1 MTSQRSTTR
10 TSVVVSV
17 LVLLFWCQVF
27 YTSKADGATVELNR
41 EAKVRSKRHVADM
54 LITEKV
60 SRVKRGHNKN
70 LLLSRILQ
78 LTDAS
83 TGGHCQCILQQK
95 AVKQG
100 CECNEP
106 ILYLRMIRKITDPKM
121 KLGHGS
127 DATELDRLLARMK
140 PNMKRAVLHLAINE
154 FQRLLREVEV
164 ERTRRGRIIRQL
176 IRRRRKLR
184 HHPRSA
190 FDGKQLFSF

>member
-27 YTSKADGATVELNR
+27 YTSKADGASVELNR

-78 LTDAS
+78 LTDGS

-95 AVKQG
+95 AVTKG

-127 DATELDRLLARMK
+127 DAAELDRLLARMK
-140 PNMKRAVLHLAINE
+140 PNMKRAVLRLAINE

-164 ERTRRGRIIRQL
+164 ERTRRGRFIRHL